1 MGTDTPKVEAV
12 EKSNQ
17 KFKQSYRKSGCCSRF
32 YFSYCWTLIDSMN
45 KNDGKM
51 TEEMIEDMSL
61 DDGETKLLV
70 EKLFSNLAYYEE
82 DLNKRAEANESKG
95 GPPLPADSYY
105 KAVVK
110 AVARTFVRDIFV
122 ANLFCIAGELCAIG
136 FTTSLIYLIAY
147 IKDDDA
153 PIEEGIVYLVIFSV
167 LMYLSAMCKNHYIF
181 KGALIAVQM
190 RKTLVAAMYQKI
202 SKLSMKSLTQ
212 TNSGKLITIISGDI

>member
-1 MGTDTPKVEAV
+1 
-12 EKSNQ
+12 
-17 KFKQSYRKSGCCSRF
+17 
-32 YFSYCWTLIDSMN
+32 
-45 KNDGKM
+45 
-51 TEEMIEDMSL
+51 
-61 DDGETKLLV
+61 
-70 EKLFSNLAYYEE
+70 
-82 DLNKRAEANESKG
+82 
-95 GPPLPADSYY
+95 
-105 KAVVK
+105 
-110 AVARTFVRDIFV
+110 V

-167 LMYLSAMCKNHYIF
+167 LMYFSAMFKNHYIF